1 MEKNEFELL
10 EKVEE
15 DIKPEPE
22 KIGLKEYEKLL
33 LTERN
38 RNDLEKAKNLV
49 KFGCF
54 EQKQETEFDFTGLE
68 LIFCAKKYKG
78 LYQLYRD
85 TETMQTMF
93 VCPLVEDNKGDKDER
108 KDLKPYGYDVIYL
121 ETMDEETYQMVKKAA
136 KNNIGNAVSAAYKAS
151 FILYFIHVAFTLA
164 YFLYNI
170 IANSSSG
177 FSAAIFSAFF
187 YTATYFLGI
196 IITTPI
202 LVLIMIKYKK
212 YREE

>member
-22 KIGLKEYEKLL
+22 RIGLKEYEKLL
-33 LTERN
+33 ITERN

-54 EQKQETEFDFTGLE
+54 EQKQETEFDFTALE
-68 LIFCAKKYKG
+68 LIPSAKKYKG
-78 LYQLYRD
+78 LYQLYRN
-85 TETMQTMF
+85 TETMQVMF

-136 KNNIGNAVSAAYKAS
+136 KNNIGNAVSTAYRAS
-151 FILYFIHVAFTLA
+151 FILYFVHVAFTLA
-164 YFLYNI
+164 YFIYNI

-177 FSAAIFSAFF
+177 FSAAVFSAFF
-187 YTATYFLGI
+187 YTATYFLGVI
-196 IITTPI
+196 VTTPL

-212 YREE
+212 YKEE